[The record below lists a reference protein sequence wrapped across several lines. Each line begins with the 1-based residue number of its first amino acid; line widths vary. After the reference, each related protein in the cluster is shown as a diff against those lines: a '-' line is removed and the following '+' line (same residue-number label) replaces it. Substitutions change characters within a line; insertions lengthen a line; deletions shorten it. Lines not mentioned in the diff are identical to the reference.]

1 MSTLVAIAY
10 PDADTAERVRAE
22 LIQATKEHLLT
33 LEDAVV
39 VVHQPDGKIKLHQA
53 TSMAGVGA
61 AGGAMWGGLIGLLFL
76 APLFG
81 MAIGAA
87 TGAVAGKASD
97 VGVNDG
103 FLKELG
109 AKLPPG
115 GAALIALGQAGAR
128 DKLLERVAPVRRR
141 RDPDLAQQRG
151 RGAAAHG
158 ARRAR
163 RGRLVMARLL
173 TDEQTVELLA
183 LAKHSDSV
191 ELKLTIAES
200 EQRSALLALRIDP
213 LDAQIRQVFFFDT
226 PDLRSTRPASSCARA
241 ACRTRGTTAS
251 SSCDRSTRRRCR
263 RSSARSPS
271 LRGRGR
277 CHARGL
283 RVLGHDEAACCRRP
297 RSRTRWPAT
306 VRSGSCSSK
315 EQRAFY
321 ETYAPEGIGL
331 DDLTILGPVF
341 VLKLK
346 QTPPELGRRL
356 VDRAVALSRRLADP
370 RALDPV
376 RAERGVPGGGRDAR
390 LPGRARHRHDRRT
403 GDQDQAR
410 ARVLQPAGLGTP
422 DMSGRWEW
430 RSFGASFGEAE
441 ARLAALTPDAQRG
454 QRRGVPALAGER
466 RVDQGPRRRAGRQ
479 AAGGRR

>member
-10 PDADTAERVRAE
+10 PDADTAERVRGE

-53 TSMAGVGA
+53 ASMAGVGA

-87 TGAVAGKASD
+87 TGAVGREGVRRRRQRRLLEGTGGEAAARRRGADRARAGRSARQ
-97 VGVNDG
+97 
-103 FLKELG
+103 
-109 AKLPPG
+109 A
-115 GAALIALGQAGAR
+115 AGAGR
-128 DKLLERVAPVRRR
+128 PVRRR
-141 RDPDLAQQRG
+141 SDPDLAQQRG

-173 TDEQTVELLA
+173 TDEQTVELLE

-200 EQRSALLALRIDP
+200 EQRSALLALKIDP
-213 LDAQIRQVFFFDT
+213 LDAQIRQVFFLDT
-226 PDLRSTRPASSCARA
+226 PDLQLNQAGVVVRARRVQNKGDDSVVKLRPIDPQTLPKEF
-241 ACRTRGTTAS
+241 RTS
-251 SSCDRSTRRRCR
+251 SSFGVEVDAMPGGFVCSGTMK
-263 RSSARSPS
+263 
-271 LRGRGR
+271 
-277 CHARGL
+277 
-283 RVLGHDEAACCRRP
+283 RVLPRP
-297 RSRTRWPAT
+297 EVKDAMGGDRP
-306 VRSGSCSSK
+306 VRKLFSK

-321 ETYAPEGIGL
+321 ETYAPEGVGI

-356 VDRAVALSRRLADP
+356 VTELWLYPDDSRILELSTKCAPNEAFQVAAEMRAFL
-370 RALDPV
+370 
-376 RAERGVPGGGRDAR
+376 AERGIDTTAEQETKTK
-390 LPGRARHRHDRRT
+390 RA
-403 GDQDQAR
+403 
-410 ARVLQPAGLGTP
+410 LEFF
-422 DMSGRWEW
+422 S
-430 RSFGASFGEAE
+430 
-441 ARLAALTPDAQRG
+441 
-454 QRRGVPALAGER
+454 RRG
-466 RVDQGPRRRAGRQ
+466 
-479 AAGGRR
+479 